1 MLKDG
6 VKLMSEQ
13 KRKKTSMGDVTSREW
28 KLEKEQRKPSGS
40 NHPKINS
47 RVFPTTEGYVF
58 LYQKDSLRAKFSTF
72 IIRSQ

>member
-28 KLEKEQRKPSGS
+28 KLGKEQRKPRGS
-40 NHPKINS
+40 SHPKINS
-47 RVFPTTEGYVF
+47 GVFPTTEGCVF